1 MKLTFARSAL
11 LSLAILY
18 TSSAP
23 AQEHIAPLPTV
34 RQDLRKAASQRATD
48 LADIERVLALPQA
61 KQELAKARVNPDSA
75 MKAISLLNDEEL
87 SRLALRARTAEQDV
101 EGGFLIGLLALIGA
115 ITVIVIVVAV
125 FA

>member
-11 LSLAILY
+11 LSFAILY
-18 TSSAP
+18 SSSAP
-23 AQEHIAPLPTV
+23 AQDHIAPLSTV
-34 RQDLRKAASQRATD
+34 RQDLRRTASQRATD
-48 LADIERVLALPQA
+48 LADIERVLARPESR
-61 KQELAKARVNPDSA
+61 QELAKARVNPDNA

-101 EGGFLIGLLALIGA
+101 EGGLIIGLLALIGA
-115 ITVIVIVVAV
+115 ITVIIIVVAV